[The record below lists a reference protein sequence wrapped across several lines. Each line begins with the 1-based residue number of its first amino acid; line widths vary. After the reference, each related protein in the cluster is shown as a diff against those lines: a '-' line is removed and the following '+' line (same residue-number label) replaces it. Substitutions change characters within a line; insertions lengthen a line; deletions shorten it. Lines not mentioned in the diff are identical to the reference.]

1 MRLKGHV
8 QKIVKLFCEEKWPS
22 MLLHLQIFYSRL
34 SSCCGFSSDSF
45 DMTWYWFY
53 LTKANSQRVKSHI
66 MCAYSLMF
74 VTLNAIIIPHFC
86 AYFRNNGDQHLVKLW
101 IPPLS
106 FCLTF
111 LRQHPKIYT
120 RQLHW
125 SFIETHIYYVGILY
139 MSLWLKD
146 KANLERYKE

>member
-22 MLLHLQIFYSRL
+22 MLLHLQIILL
-34 SSCCGFSSDSF
+34 STIIMLRVLVWLSWH
-45 DMTWYWFY
+45 DMILILF
-53 LTKANSQRVKSHI
+53 NKSKLSARQITHHVCI
-66 MCAYSLMF
+66 QF
-74 VTLNAIIIPHFC
+74 NVVTLNAIIIPHFC

-111 LRQHPKIYT
+111 LRQHPKN
-120 RQLHW
+120 LHKTVALKFHRD
-125 SFIETHIYYVGILY
+125 SYILCGHI

-146 KANLERYKE
+146 KANLERCKE